1 MKKGGNM
8 CGRLNVTDDEFVQGL
23 CISLGLDLHIDPI
36 IPNRFVRAASPI
48 QIIREVNGQRM
59 LQNATWW
66 LLLEPS
72 TNGFKPSKYT
82 SFNTRYDKLNVPGSA
97 GYTPFRTARCIIP
110 ARGFG
115 ESEFEQQGNK
125 KIPMHYHDLVAV
137 DGAIAFA
144 GLYKEYI
151 DKDCGEITLGCSIIT
166 LPPHPKL
173 MQIHRKSSPLML
185 PQDAI
190 LDTWL
195 DPTYQQ
201 ISEFE
206 YLMHPRLTQDLI
218 ATQINKPSQY
228 QPIAAP
234 SIIQRDMS

>member
-1 MKKGGNM
+1 
-8 CGRLNVTDDEFVQGL
+8 
-23 CISLGLDLHIDPI
+23 
-36 IPNRFVRAASPI
+36 
-48 QIIREVNGQRM
+48 M

-72 TNGFKPSKYT
+72 TTGFKPSKYT

-137 DGAIAFA
+137 DGAITFA
-144 GLYKEYI
+144 GFVAKN
-151 DKDCGEITLGCSIIT
+151 TLIKTVAKLPQVALSSPRSHT
-166 LPPHPKL
+166 LNSCTFIGN
-173 MQIHRKSSPLML
+173 QAPLML

-190 LDTWL
+190 LDAWL

-201 ISEFE
+201 VSEF
-206 YLMHPRLTQDLI
+206 
-218 ATQINKPSQY
+218 
-228 QPIAAP
+228 
-234 SIIQRDMS
+234 